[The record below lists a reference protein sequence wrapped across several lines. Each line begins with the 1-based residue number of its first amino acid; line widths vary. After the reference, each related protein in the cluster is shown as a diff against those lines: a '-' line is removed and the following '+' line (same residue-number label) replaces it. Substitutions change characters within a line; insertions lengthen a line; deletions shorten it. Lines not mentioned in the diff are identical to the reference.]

1 MNMQIL
7 KYSIKIYI
15 NLHLSNKQIKKIYI
29 YSLYY
34 YKPESENLLSPN
46 FLSINKLNDSDHFI
60 GGVKYT
66 KTN

>member
-1 MNMQIL
+1 MQIL

-34 YKPESENLLSPN
+34 YKPESENLL
-46 FLSINKLNDSDHFI
+46 
-60 GGVKYT
+60 
-66 KTN
+66 